1 MKTNTWNEFDQK
13 NIITAIKAL
22 KNSEFGGVEL
32 AKWIYQVAFSQSVT
46 LEGTPAELL
55 RQIYE
60 EGKGFTKG
68 AEGVGEELP
77 ENVVNLLDMVVED
90 DWQVGDLLLV
100 QKSAADNEGK
110 IYIYGGEDFFQ
121 LREKGACKV
130 SGSLILEQ
138 LSYCECHATLRPSL
152 VMTDVNHYFPEKSLV
167 LTPEQEALIVTAESY
182 LLRGGRM
189 QYDDSRVG
197 PIEKRA
203 EFRWQRKL
211 KEPEDYTRDEWGY
224 TNCAGFTYDVYNFA
238 LGYDNGMYIT
248 TQLIKAD
255 PAILPYY
262 YRPTGAETLEEQ
274 LAVEKEF
281 MEALVPGDI
290 IVIRRKDD
298 SGHAM
303 LYVGNGKLIHSTGS
317 SYDLKHASE
326 TYEPT
331 VRFKHVASLF
341 RPKGTRYD
349 IFHFITEVGIVRPL
363 NTWTGGVPQNTVNR
377 VKNMR
382 GIVAEKLSSHNSGMT
397 VNPGDEMR
405 FTFSVYNTNDE
416 EVSLSVMDQVP
427 ENSLYLSGAE
437 KKEGNTLSWQIRVP
451 AGETVTVSYTVK
463 VEDNP
468 SLMGKCVR
476 SESGT
481 VGGVCVKCPP
491 VSIRKTLK
499 TKEQEILA
507 QAAEECRQGG
517 LTGITWANEI
527 YKKAFGVENI
537 LPGKTFEDI
546 TEGLFEEIEGEEYQ
560 LKTEGIYAAMVAPT
574 LYGGRALK
582 AEGRIRLARQRHLI
596 VGDILVAKDDED
608 HKLYLYNGR
617 SFLDLSGDRK
627 EKDVTTTME
636 RVLAC
641 KDYYAILRPSF
652 VILIKKE
659 RDIDV

>member
-1 MKTNTWNEFDQK
+1 MKPNTWNAFDQK

-32 AKWIYQVAFSQSVT
+32 AKWIYQVAFSQAVT
-46 LEGTPAELL
+46 LEGTPASLL
-55 RQIYE
+55 KQIYE
-60 EGKGFTKG
+60 EGKSFTKG
-68 AEGVGEELP
+68 AEGVGEELS

-100 QKSAADNEGK
+100 QKFVAEDDGGM
-110 IYIYGGEDFFQ
+110 IYIYDGEDFFV

-138 LSYCECHATLRPSL
+138 LSCCSRHATLRPSL
-152 VMTDVNHYFPEKSLV
+152 VLTDVNHYFPEKRLA

-197 PIEKRA
+197 PIEKGA

-211 KEPEDYTRDEWGY
+211 KEPEDYTQDEWGY

-238 LGYDNGMYIT
+238 LGYDIGMYIT

-255 PAILPYY
+255 PSILPYY
-262 YRPTGAETLEEQ
+262 YRPTGSETLEEQ

-290 IVIRRKDD
+290 IVIRRKDH

-303 LYVGNGKLIHSTGS
+303 LYVGNGKIIHSTGS
-317 SYDLKHASE
+317 SYDLKHAAE

-331 VRFKHVASLF
+331 VRFKHVASHF
-341 RPKGTRYD
+341 RPKGTRND

-363 NTWTGGVPQNTVNR
+363 NTWTQGVPQNTANR

-382 GIVAEKLSSHNSGMT
+382 GIVAEKLASHNSGMT
-397 VNPGDEMR
+397 VNPGDEMT
-405 FTFSVYNTNDE
+405 FTFSVYNTNEE
-416 EVSLSVMDQVP
+416 EVSLSVKDQVP
-427 ENSLYLSGAE
+427 ENTLYLSGAE

-451 AGETVTVSYTVK
+451 AGETITVSYTVK
-463 VEDNP
+463 VEDDP
-468 SLMGKCVR
+468 SLMGKCVH

-481 VGGVCVKCPP
+481 VGGVWVKCPP
-491 VSIRKTLK
+491 VYIRKSLK
-499 TKEQEILA
+499 VKEQEKLA
-507 QAAEECRQGG
+507 EAAEECRQNG
-517 LTGITWANEI
+517 LAGITWANEI
-527 YKKAFGVENI
+527 YKKAFGIEDI

-546 TEGLFEEIEGEEYQ
+546 TDGLFEGMEGEEYR
-560 LKTEGIYAAMVAPT
+560 LKTEGIYAAMVAPR

-582 AEGRIRLARQRHLI
+582 AEGRTRLARQRHLM
-596 VGDILVAKDDED
+596 VGDVLVAKGDTEN
-608 HKLYLYNGR
+608 KLYLYNGHC
-617 SFLDLSGDRK
+617 FLDLYDDIK
-627 EKDVTTTME
+627 EKNVRTTME
-636 RVLAC
+636 SVLAC
-641 KDYYAILRPSF
+641 RYYYAVLRPSF
-652 VILIKKE
+652 VM
-659 RDIDV
+659 